1 MFADKIELVTYSKK
15 EDRLN
20 CLTHAAGVLMAAT
33 VLAVC
38 LARAIKYGA
47 TNKTISAAVYG
58 MSMIVLY
65 GASAF
70 YHGLTA
76 GNLKKI
82 ARVIDYSMIFILIA
96 GTATPCALISLYE
109 INPLHC
115 WFVFYVAWGC
125 AFIGILSTVFFFT
138 KTKVFRM
145 VLYIGEGVVMLAS
158 VYPIVSMINMRAL
171 GILILGG
178 LIYVAG
184 MIFLRIGKTKAY
196 AHTVF
201 HLFVLAGSTAHFY
214 VMVKY
219 ILFKHKQK
227 LNKE

>member
-20 CLTHAAGVLMAAT
+20 CLTHAAGVLIAAA

-38 LARAIKYGA
+38 LPRAIKSGEI
-47 TNKTISAAVYG
+47 NEVISAAVYG

-96 GTATPCALISLYE
+96 GTATPCALITLFDIS
-109 INPLHC
+109 PVHC
-115 WFVFYVAWGC
+115 WFVFGVAWGC

-138 KTKVFRM
+138 KTKVLRM
-145 VLYIGEGVVMLAS
+145 VLYIGEGVVMFAS
-158 VYPIVSMINMRAL
+158 VFPIIDIINKRAL

-184 MIFLRIGKTKAY
+184 MIFLRMGKTKAY

-201 HLFVLAGSTAHFY
+201 HLFVLAGSLTHFY
-214 VMVKY
+214 VMIKY
-219 ILFKHKQK
+219 IFIS
-227 LNKE
+227 N